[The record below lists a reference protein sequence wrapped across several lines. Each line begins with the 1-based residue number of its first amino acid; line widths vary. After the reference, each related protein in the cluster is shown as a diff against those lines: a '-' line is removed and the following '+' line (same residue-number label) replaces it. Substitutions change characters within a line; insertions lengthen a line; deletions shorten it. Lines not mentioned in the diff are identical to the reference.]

1 MTTYTFYDHIPAQ
14 AKYIREEVFVKEQGF
29 HHEFDEIDSRAI
41 HLVIFVEGQAAGTAR
56 MFLEQE
62 GDTAFTVGRV
72 AVLPQYRG
80 LHLGNQMLA
89 LLEEKARELG
99 IQRIALSAQCRVQ
112 PFYEKNGYIAM
123 GEVYGRIL
131 PPHPYGKGAVTAPG

>member
-14 AKYIREEVFVKEQGF
+14 AL
-29 HHEFDEIDSRAI
+29 SRNKASTTSWMKSTAGPI

-123 GEVYGRIL
+123 GEVYL
-131 PPHPYGKGAVTAPG
+131 DEYCPHIHMEKEL

>member
-1 MTTYTFYDHIPAQ
+1 MNTYTFYDHIPAQ

-29 HHEFDEIDSRAI
+29 HNEFDEIDSRAI

-123 GEVYGRIL
+123 GEVYL
-131 PPHPYGKGAVTAPG
+131 DEYCPHIHMEKEL

>member
-29 HHEFDEIDSRAI
+29 HNEFDEIDSRAI

-62 GDTAFTVGRV
+62 GDTAFTVGRETRCWPFWRKKPGSWAYSGSLFRPN
-72 AVLPQYRG
+72 AVSNPFMRRTATLPWGRSIWT
-80 LHLGNQMLA
+80 N
-89 LLEEKARELG
+89 
-99 IQRIALSAQCRVQ
+99 IAPTSIWKRSCNR
-112 PFYEKNGYIAM
+112 
-123 GEVYGRIL
+123 
-131 PPHPYGKGAVTAPG
+131 PGVKE